1 VKASP
6 FVSDNIQAL
15 LWGWTDDRSEG
26 PSLVFS
32 AYCADEKG
40 QLFKAG
46 TPAPSTRWH
55 WPFSMSFHDML
66 AYNTASHRRDYGPG
80 SKHEHDP
87 NIMGE
92 AATIHCVS
100 EMSLFFVMACLW
112 FKQTVPVLT
121 KEPGQ
126 VERHARK
133 RYVREHKLSEAP
145 TVQVVA
151 LRKSLRVPSE
161 KAEGPQAASA
171 KTYHV
176 RWIVKGHPRLQ
187 VCGPGRADRKLIW
200 VESFLKGPEEAPLK
214 TKERV
219 YAVIR

>member
-1 VKASP
+1 
-6 FVSDNIQAL
+6 
-15 LWGWTDDRSEG
+15 
-26 PSLVFS
+26 
-32 AYCADEKG
+32 
-40 QLFKAG
+40 
-46 TPAPSTRWH
+46 
-55 WPFSMSFHDML
+55 
-66 AYNTASHRRDYGPG
+66 
-80 SKHEHDP
+80 
-87 NIMGE
+87 
-92 AATIHCVS
+92 
-100 EMSLFFVMACLW
+100 MSLFFVMACLW